1 LRREAIYNVDPQIVF
16 AYNLAIVPF
25 EFPGLRGRTV
35 KTSVLLVDDYEPWRR
50 FERLTLLARED
61 LQIVGEAS
69 DGDEAIQ
76 KVEDLKPEVI
86 LLDISLP
93 GLNGIDTAR
102 KIALVAPN
110 SKILFVSEYR
120 SPDIAEEA
128 LGTGAAGF
136 VIKSDAARELLPAI
150 KDALEGKRFI
160 SASLAG
166 HFLVATGLASQTI
179 SWIVT
184 LIAGTS

>member
-1 LRREAIYNVDPQIVF
+1 
-16 AYNLAIVPF
+16 
-25 EFPGLRGRTV
+25 V

-50 FERLTLLARED
+50 FERLTLLAQKD
-61 LQIVGEAS
+61 LQIIGEAA

-76 KVEDLKPEVI
+76 TVVELQPEVI

-93 GLNGIDTAR
+93 RLNGIEAAR
-102 KIALVAPN
+102 RIAKVAPN
-110 SKILFVSEYR
+110 SKILFVTENR
-120 SPDIAEEA
+120 STDMAEEA
-128 LGTGAAGF
+128 LSTGAAGF

-150 KDALEGKRFI
+150 KTVLEGKRFI

-166 HFLVATGLASQTI
+166 HFLVATGLASQII

-184 LIAGTS
+184 LVSGMS

>member
-1 LRREAIYNVDPQIVF
+1 MKTIV
-16 AYNLAIVPF
+16 
-25 EFPGLRGRTV
+25 
-35 KTSVLLVDDYEPWRR
+35 LVDDYEPWLR
-50 FERLTLLARED
+50 FERLTILGQED
-61 LQIVGEAS
+61 LQIVGEAG

-76 KVEDLKPEVI
+76 KCQELKPDMI

-93 GLNGIDTAR
+93 TLNGIDAAR
-102 KIALVAPN
+102 KIAQVAPN
-110 SKILFVSEYR
+110 SKIIFVSENR
-120 SPDIAEEA
+120 SPDVAEEA
-128 LGTGAAGF
+128 LTTGAVGF
-136 VIKSDAARELLPAI
+136 VIKSDAAGELLPAI
-150 KDALEGKRFI
+150 KAVLEGKRFI

>member
-1 LRREAIYNVDPQIVF
+1 MKTIV
-16 AYNLAIVPF
+16 
-25 EFPGLRGRTV
+25 
-35 KTSVLLVDDYEPWRR
+35 LVDDYEPWLR
-50 FERLTLLARED
+50 FERLTILGQED
-61 LQIVGEAS
+61 LQIVGEAG

-76 KVEDLKPEVI
+76 KCQELKPDMI

-93 GLNGIDTAR
+93 TLNGIDAAR
-102 KIALVAPN
+102 KIAQVAPN
-110 SKILFVSEYR
+110 SKIIFVSENR
-120 SPDIAEEA
+120 SPDVAEEA
-128 LGTGAAGF
+128 LTTGAVGF

-150 KDALEGKRFI
+150 KAVLEGKRFI

>member
-1 LRREAIYNVDPQIVF
+1 
-16 AYNLAIVPF
+16 
-25 EFPGLRGRTV
+25 V

-50 FERLTLLARED
+50 FERLTLLAQQD
-61 LQIVGEAS
+61 LQIIGEAA

-76 KVEDLKPEVI
+76 KVVELQPEVI

-93 GLNGIDTAR
+93 GLNGIEAAR
-102 KIALVAPN
+102 QIAKVAPN
-110 SKILFVSEYR
+110 SKILFVTETR
-120 SPDIAEEA
+120 SIEMAEEA
-128 LGTGAAGF
+128 LSTGAAGF

-150 KDALEGKRFI
+150 KTVLEGRRFV

-166 HFLVATGLASQTI
+166 HFLVATGLASQIT

-184 LIAGTS
+184 LVSGMS

>member
-1 LRREAIYNVDPQIVF
+1 
-16 AYNLAIVPF
+16 
-25 EFPGLRGRTV
+25 V

-50 FERLTLLARED
+50 FERLTLLAQQD
-61 LQIVGEAS
+61 LQIIGEAA

-76 KVEDLKPEVI
+76 KVVELQPEVI

-93 GLNGIDTAR
+93 GLNGIEAAR
-102 KIALVAPN
+102 QIAKVAPN
-110 SKILFVSEYR
+110 SKILFVTETR
-120 SPDIAEEA
+120 SIEMAEEA
-128 LGTGAAGF
+128 LSTGAAGF

-150 KDALEGKRFI
+150 KTVLEGRRFV

-166 HFLVATGLASQTI
+166 HFLVATGLASQIT

-184 LIAGTS
+184 LVSGML